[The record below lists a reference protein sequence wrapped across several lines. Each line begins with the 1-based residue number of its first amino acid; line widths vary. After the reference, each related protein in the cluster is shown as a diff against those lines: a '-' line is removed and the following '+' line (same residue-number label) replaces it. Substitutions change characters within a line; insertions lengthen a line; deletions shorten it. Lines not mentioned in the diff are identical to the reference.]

1 MEWMQLSYG
10 ITIEQV
16 DGQFVVT
23 IPDFPEA
30 RATATR
36 FSDAFDAATACLE
49 AALAERIARAEP
61 IPTSSRILGC
71 KATPGTAIASKA
83 LLHKI
88 LLETGRTA
96 GDLAE
101 KLGTDEAAVRRLLDP
116 DHQSDPAELSAAV
129 AALGVRLALS
139 ACSIRG
145 GG

>member
-10 ITIEQV
+10 ITIEQI
-16 DGQFVVT
+16 DGQFVIT
-23 IPDFPEA
+23 IPDLPEA
-30 RATATR
+30 RATATS

-49 AALAERIARAEP
+49 AALAGRITKARP
-61 IPTSSRILGC
+61 IPAPSRILGC
-71 KATPGTAIASKA
+71 KATPGKAIGSKA

-96 GDLAE
+96 ADLAE
-101 KLGTDEAAVRRLLDP
+101 KLGKDEVAVQKLLDP
-116 DHQSDPAELSAAV
+116 SHQSDPAELGAAV
-129 AALGVRLALS
+129 EALGVRLALG